1 MTYITCSFPESK
13 RAPALPLLSSF
24 VTKALGS
31 STSVKNQSG
40 KNTQVVKSGVVTDG
54 KDSNKK
60 DGKENSPVGK
70 TCSNKQKGKTTQVGS
85 LRHNQLSSK
94 NEGLKGGANPND
106 GNDSSFEVKG
116 YKNRLNDCFVNA
128 SGIILLN
135 LEPFKTLIER
145 YGENALL
152 QEFKKSQNKED
163 LISIRSLV
171 KSPDAKLDWIPQ
183 DQQDAAEFISAVL
196 QTLIDSR
203 EIDGNEIKNIFQVK
217 YQKEIIC
224 NYQMTQDT
232 SEPPV
237 EEYFLHVPVK
247 STLDEAFEIAN
258 KDEEKTITVGTETF
272 CSKRAYQRSPDVL
285 MFQFTRMLGNA
296 KNENPVNI
304 PLTWNPT
311 KITGPYKLKGAIVH
325 EGPSVTSGHYYALI
339 NKRGKYYCVNDT
351 VVSELTCD
359 QFLQKLRNSYLVFFE
374 KTSQESLDDGAD
386 QIGNPNKTPPSS
398 PTALSELKRKLMDT
412 KEVKKQQKKDTH
424 CQFCSSE
431 QDRTTLIAHL
441 QSHEFCRICYL
452 RLYRT
457 DSLSDVKVLA
467 LDPCFACDNVG
478 FKQTSRHL
486 KSNENCLKEYK
497 EHFNVETHNEVMTK
511 IAKLKEKMKPSRGK
525 KARHEQ
531 NKKENEKKR
540 ENISVVDCI
549 NNYRQN
555 ISLANYR
562 TCVKCFGNYL
572 DSGAL
577 ELKEFQANS
586 INLDLK
592 TLRETKKDLQRM
604 KTFWICNSCYDE
616 EDNISEKLFV
626 SPKTLG
632 YKDFHGRRRV
642 FYPIFDNDEECIE
655 ATDEAEIN
663 RTNAN
668 KIISILVP
676 SSVEALKL
684 SKNKKVYQSD
694 SMIMPRLSASQ
705 EPVTLED
712 LKDCYSVIYSKY
724 WRREKYCSTVIT
736 NNYDT
741 NKKILYSVKNKVD
754 VSVLHGSDD
763 WENHN
768 AQNIVHRFD
777 QLGHMALHINIKVDM
792 SNIECFATSKIL
804 EGEYVTEDFQG
815 EANKEK
821 RTIYWLHHKNS
832 KGKMNLSAHFNPSDH
847 RNENSK
853 QKVST
858 FVSSLFQRSSNFVQ
872 HIVKNQSTEIRSDDY
887 YFGTSFDRNG
897 DAYINGVM
905 WPLNLDDINKEMHYS
920 SYDDHN
926 VSEAIKLETFNFLA
940 RNLST
945 SSDQNDLKDQL
956 DLTEDEA
963 ADLVEL
969 VNTHQKD
976 LQRNDPPLP
985 TLKYLWCEKELC
997 NPNKLS
1003 AESLIVFMTRN
1014 LINLSTEEKE
1024 NLTTVEWLSSLIG
1037 KAIKLQVTNT
1047 SIDVKLPNESIKF
1060 QIDDKLTVKIE
1071 EFKQDQILSRWSNF
1085 IGLYHYCISIS
1096 FDELVVTKRTQLIE
1110 SFTKMFN
1117 PLILRAVRSPV
1128 EVLPVF
1134 GNFPTKVNC
1143 PYLANEESMSSS
1155 NAALTA
1161 LSSHSEI
1168 SLNELFQRI
1177 DSRKGRI
1184 ESSRSV
1190 QFVNSSPNRKQL
1202 FRKINKKDKN
1212 ENSFTCEGNDYEFFD
1227 QVFDVITRH
1236 NERLNGQQLLLVET
1250 ASYYNTMTKEQSKL
1264 YFENFHEKLE
1274 TIPEDDNYNHKSV
1287 LDGKPLP
1294 KYILCKNKHVLEL
1307 RKCRSIVSYP
1317 IFDDGT
1323 HDSRFSRVLLYY
1335 PLKPG
1340 VNPANLD
1347 IGNDINFERI

>member
-31 STSVKNQSG
+31 SPSVKNQRG

-217 YQKEIIC
+217 YQKEIMC
-224 NYQMTQDT
+224 NYPTTQDT
-232 SEPPV
+232 SDPPV
-237 EEYFLHVPVK
+237 EESFLHVPVK
-247 STLDEAFEIAN
+247 STLDEAFEKAN

-386 QIGNPNKTPPSS
+386 HIENPNKTPPSS

-452 RLYRT
+452 RRYRT

-540 ENISVVDCI
+540 ENISMVDCI
-549 NNYRQN
+549 NNYRQK

-562 TCVKCFGNYL
+562 TCVKCSGNYL

-577 ELKEFQANS
+577 ELKEYQARMMNM
-586 INLDLK
+586 DLK
-592 TLRETKKDLQRM
+592 RLRETKKHLQRM
-604 KTFWICNSCYDE
+604 KTFWICNSCFDE
-616 EDNISEKLFV
+616 KDKISDKHFV

-632 YKDFHGRRRV
+632 CKDFHGRRRV
-642 FYPIFDNDEECIE
+642 FYPIFDNVEEGIT
-655 ATDEAEIN
+655 AADEAEIN
-663 RTNAN
+663 KTNAN
-668 KIISILVP
+668 MIISILVP

-684 SKNKKVYQSD
+684 SKNKKVHQLD
-694 SMIMPRLSASQ
+694 SMFMPRLSASE
-705 EPVTLED
+705 EPPTVED
-712 LKDCYSVIYSKY
+712 LKNCYSVIYSKY
-724 WRREKYCSTVIT
+724 WRQEKYCSTVAT

-741 NKKILYSVKNKVD
+741 KKKILFSVKNKID
-754 VSVLHGSDD
+754 VSILHGSED
-763 WENHN
+763 WENNN
-768 AQNIVHRFD
+768 ARNIVHRFD
-777 QLGHMALHINIKVDM
+777 QIGHIGFHIKNIVDM
-792 SNIECFATSKIL
+792 SNIECFATTKIL
-804 EGEYVTEDFQG
+804 KGEYVTEDFQG
-815 EANKEK
+815 EGNKEK
-821 RTIYWLHHKNS
+821 RTVYWLHQENPKE
-832 KGKMNLSAHFNPSDH
+832 KINLNANFDATDH
-847 RNENSK
+847 RNDYSN

-858 FVSSLFQRSSNFVQ
+858 FVSSLFQRCSNFVQ
-872 HIVKNQSTEIRSDDY
+872 HIVKNQSTEIRSTDF
-887 YFGTSFDRNG
+887 YFRTSFDRNG
-897 DAYINGVM
+897 NACVNGVM
-905 WPLNLDDINKEMHYS
+905 WPLKLNEINKELHDL
-920 SYDDHN
+920 SYCSDN
-926 VSEAIKLETFNFLA
+926 ISEETKMQTFNFFA

-945 SSDQNDLKDQL
+945 SSNQSELQDQL
-956 DLTEDEA
+956 DLSEDEA
-963 ADLVEL
+963 ADVLEL
-969 VNTHQKD
+969 VNTYQKN
-976 LQRNDPPLP
+976 LHRNDPPLP
-985 TLKYLWCEKELC
+985 TLCYMWCDYESF
-997 NPNKLS
+997 NPNKYS
-1003 AESLIVFMTRN
+1003 AETLKGFMIRN
-1014 LINLSTEEKE
+1014 LMNLSIEEKE
-1024 NLTTVEWLSSLIG
+1024 NLSTLEWISSLE
-1037 KAIKLQVTNT
+1037 IKLQVNNT
-1047 SIDVKLPNESIKF
+1047 SIHVELPEESIEFRK
-1060 QIDDKLTVKIE
+1060 DDKLTAKLK
-1071 EFKQDQILSRWSNF
+1071 EFKQDQLLSTWSDF

-1096 FDELVVTKRTQLIE
+1096 NEELVVTKRTKIIQC
-1110 SFTKMFN
+1110 FTNMFN
-1117 PLILRAVRSPV
+1117 PFILRAVRSPV
-1128 EVLPVF
+1128 EVVPVY
-1134 GNFPTKVNC
+1134 GNFRTKFNC
-1143 PYLANEESMSSS
+1143 LYLANEESMSNS
-1155 NAALTA
+1155 NAALSA

-1168 SLNELFQRI
+1168 SLSELFQRI
-1177 DSRKGRI
+1177 DSRKGQI

-1190 QFVNSSPNRKQL
+1190 QFVNSSPNRTQL
-1202 FRKINKKDKN
+1202 FRKIEKRDRS
-1212 ENSFTCEGNDYEFFD
+1212 ENSFTCEGNNEEFFD
-1227 QVFDVITRH
+1227 KVFDVVNRH
-1236 NERLNGQQLLLVET
+1236 NDRINGQQLLLVET
-1250 ASYYNTMTKEQSKL
+1250 ASYYNIMEKEKAEI
-1264 YFENFHEKLE
+1264 YFDTFYDKLE
-1274 TIPEDDNYNHKSV
+1274 SVPEDDRYNHKSIV
-1287 LDGKPLP
+1287 NGKPLP
-1294 KYILCKNKHVLEL
+1294 KYILCKSKQVLEL
-1307 RKCRSIVSYP
+1307 KKTRSIVAYP
-1317 IFDDGT
+1317 KFDEGT
-1323 HDSRFSRVLLYY
+1323 YESRFSRVLLYY
-1335 PLKPG
+1335 PLEAG
-1340 VNPANLD
+1340 VDPKTID
-1347 IGNDINFERI
+1347 IGKYS